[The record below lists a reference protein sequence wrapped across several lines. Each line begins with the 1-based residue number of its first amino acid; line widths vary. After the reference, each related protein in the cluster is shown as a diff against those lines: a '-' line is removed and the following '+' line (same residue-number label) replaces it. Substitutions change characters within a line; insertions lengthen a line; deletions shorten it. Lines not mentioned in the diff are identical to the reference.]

1 MLFRN
6 ITRIVAD
13 NYTALAGES
22 TWQGR
27 SAWGYVGTV
36 FIGVPVAAG
45 IVLSFVTPIW
55 PELLGTLTPVF
66 GVLTGFSIN
75 AIMLLTRHSEE
86 DSYDLETHVVQE
98 TRKFTLYSILVGLS
112 LIFLLVC
119 VLIASRSTVSVP
131 YDLTRIV
138 SAGVYTMMVHYF
150 LTLLVI
156 THRLQSLIEGG
167 AINNA

>member
-6 ITRIVAD
+6 LTQIVAD

-22 TWQGR
+22 TWPGR
-27 SAWGYVGTV
+27 IAWGYVGTV
-36 FIGVPVAAG
+36 FIVFPVAAG
-45 IVLSFVTPIW
+45 IALSFVTPIW
-55 PELLGTLTPVF
+55 SGLLGTLAPVF

-86 DSYDLETHVVQE
+86 DSYDLETHIVQE
-98 TRKFTLYSILVGLS
+98 TRKFTLYSILVGLT
-112 LIFLLVC
+112 LIGLLVG
-119 VLIASRSTVSVP
+119 VLIASKSTVSIP
-131 YDLTRIV
+131 YDFTRIV
-138 SAGVYTMMVHYF
+138 SAGVYTMMIHYF

-156 THRLQSLIEGG
+156 THRLHSLIEGG